1 METKKQKTKPPK
13 QESKEKIT
21 PKQKREQTK
30 TKVKKVIKEV
40 KGKKKKKDKVLKATA
55 EVLKTLPEKK
65 IKKGFF
71 HLTTE
76 GALGASTNK
85 TKLEKKGR
93 KLELSSGKSSVSK
106 NGDKYELKH
115 GPYSVTKEGD
125 KYEFKRG
132 QHSVTKEGKNISAT
146 TGGKNWSANV
156 NKGKGGYDA
165 YVGFTKA
172 FKKGGLVS
180 KRTFIARGC
189 GKVMN
194 KRRKKTKIY

>member
-40 KGKKKKKDKVLKATA
+40 KGKKKKKDKVRKATA

-115 GPYSVTKEGD
+115 GPYSVTKEG
-125 KYEFKRG
+125 
-132 QHSVTKEGKNISAT
+132 KNISAT